1 MDGFDW
7 NRPGTFGGGP
17 ANVMFD
23 DDLLMD
29 FTDILFSSLSNNQ
42 PFQFPNPRE
51 IGKLTHAT
59 KYLAYF
65 YFKTKNC
72 ANLTEWISNSVLIK
86 AFLKANVVSRLI

>member
-1 MDGFDW
+1 MLMGVFILFSIYKSLKYDPFIFQHPVSLDGFDW

-42 PFQFPNPRE
+42 PFAFPNPRE
-51 IGKLTHAT
+51 IGK
-59 KYLAYF
+59 KS
-65 YFKTKNC
+65 
-72 ANLTEWISNSVLIK
+72 EI
-86 AFLKANVVSRLI
+86 